1 MRLMRAVYTPDSG
14 WSPSEGGLEVG
25 QPASLVLVFGS
36 RALLSAPGCLDDLGR
51 RHPGAIIFG
60 CSTAGEIAGTHVLDD
75 SIVATAVRFDHTT
88 VQAGTAAITSPE
100 LSAEVGF
107 SLGKALPSQGLS
119 YVLVLSDGLCVN
131 GSELVAGLTRGLPP
145 GVLITGGLSADGAAF
160 GETVVCS
167 GGEVSRGR
175 VGIVGFYGSRL
186 RVGVGSMGGWDVF
199 GPERRIT
206 ASKAN
211 VLLSLDGQPAIDLY
225 RTYLGPHA
233 KDLPASGL
241 LFPLAVRD
249 PESSESLVRT
259 ILSIDDSGGMVFA
272 GDMPEGHYARLMRA
286 NFDRLVDGA
295 SGAARLCRD
304 RSTTAPQLA
313 ILISC
318 VGRKLVLKQR
328 VEEEVEAAAE
338 VLGGQASITGFY
350 SYGEISPL
358 VAEARCALHNQT
370 MTITTL
376 SEV

>member
-1 MRLMRAVYTPDSG
+1 MRLMRAVYTPDTG

-25 QPASLVLVFGS
+25 QPAHLVLVFGS
-36 RALLSAPGCLDDLGR
+36 RTLLSEPGCLEKLSA
-51 RHPGAIIFG
+51 RHPGAVIFG
-60 CSTAGEIAGTHVLDD
+60 CSTAGEIAGTRVLDD
-75 SIVATAVRFDHTT
+75 SLVATAIAFEHTRI
-88 VQAGTAAITSPE
+88 QAATGAITSPDQ
-100 LSAEVGF
+100 SAEVGF
-107 SLGKALPSQGLS
+107 SLAKNLPSDGLS
-119 YVLVLSDGLCVN
+119 YVFLLSDGLCVN

-145 GVLITGGLSADGAAF
+145 GVLVTGGLSADGAAF
-160 GETVVCS
+160 SETVVCS
-167 GGEVSRGR
+167 GGEISRGR
-175 VGIVGFYGSRL
+175 IGVVGFYGDRL

-206 ASKAN
+206 SSKAN
-211 VLLSLDGQPAIDLY
+211 VLKALDGQPAIELY

-249 PESSESLVRT
+249 PASSESLVRT
-259 ILSIDDSGGMVFA
+259 ILSIDESGGMVFA

-295 SGAARLCRD
+295 SGAARLCREKI
-304 RSTTAPQLA
+304 STSPQLA

-318 VGRKLVLKQR
+318 VGRKLVLNQR

-338 VLGGQASITGFY
+338 VLGPEASITGFY

-376 SEV
+376 SEI